1 MCFVIMVCRICLDIE
16 TEANKFVKNSC
27 KCKGSVANIHYN
39 CLQKW
44 IEISGKTKCEIC
56 LSYYNYISEQIERRR
71 IQLKYNR
78 LVNRLID
85 LPLEQAAA
93 NEYQIQ
99 KKIAY
104 FLTLFSTILHSY
116 MVIPQTFRYKGLTF
130 YGVCLLAKT
139 ITTCAFLN
147 PRFRK
152 NSNTMSSF
160 VFIITSVAIYLTLS
174 VKTPRTIESDYNLI
188 GAIIF
193 NSITSIW

>member
-1 MCFVIMVCRICLDIE
+1 MYFIIMVCRICLDIE

-56 LSYYNYISEQIERRR
+56 LRYYNYNPEQVVRRR
-71 IQLKYNR
+71 IQLKYERLDR
-78 LVNRLID
+78 LVNRLAG
-85 LPLEQAAA
+85 LEQAAID
-93 NEYQIQ
+93 EQIQ
-99 KKIAY
+99 KKIVLM
-104 FLTLFSTILHSY
+104 LTLFSTVLHSY
-116 MVIPQTFRYKGLTF
+116 MVIPQTFRYKGFSF

-160 VFIITSVAIYLTLS
+160 VFMITSVAIYLALS